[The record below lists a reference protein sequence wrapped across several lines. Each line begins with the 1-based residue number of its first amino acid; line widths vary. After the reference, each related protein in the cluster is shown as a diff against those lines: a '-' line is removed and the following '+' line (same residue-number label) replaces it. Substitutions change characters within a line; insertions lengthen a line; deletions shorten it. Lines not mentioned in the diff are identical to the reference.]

1 MSQSRRSPIS
11 KLALNYFHHSFGDLL
26 SIRALITEFDHSLLE
41 GIFERILWF
50 GRTKHDYD
58 NFERT
63 ARAAHN
69 FLEKGNQVKHK
80 AVAQQFALV
89 IDKIIPAL
97 NDSGKAGNEAAQVP
111 EVDADSRIKKYL
123 EFYKVMYEGLL
134 PLICAP
140 VVYSFGIAKHIKDKA
155 FIPDDDGKIGLN
167 ALKKMEKWLV
177 YPENRLAIG
186 LNNHIRNAYVH
197 ERYRILDDARVELW
211 DHDPYRPNR
220 SWGPEIWPLDQ
231 LTKLCDQLWVN
242 TLGITC
248 ALVLYC
254 INNRQIV
261 AERGWVSPVKLP
273 QLRRE
278 ELKAVVNDMANE
290 LGFYLNDMELLPG
303 KLSMNLSTKSE
314 GINQQ
319 ADLMLRY
326 KDHVQLYKI
335 PMWYEKKR
343 VVDQL
348 TIMLHRI
355 MPYVEAQSEVS
366 IQVFSP
372 DEKPLGELVTD
383 FPTLTSLHVTNF
395 EPKTVENIRHAF
407 KSDTLGDCVTFVEK
421 EGVPKLVGT
430 KPVPPNSL

>member
-1 MSQSRRSPIS
+1 MSQKEHSPLV
-11 KLALNYFHHSFGDLL
+11 KLAFNYFHHSFGDLL
-26 SIRALITEFDHSLLE
+26 SIRALITEFDRSLIE

-63 ARAAHN
+63 ARAAYN

-89 IDKIIPAL
+89 IDKIIPAI
-97 NDSGKAGNEAAQVP
+97 NDSEKAGNEAAQVP

-123 EFYKVMYEGLL
+123 EFYKVMCEGLL

-140 VVYSFGIAKHIKDKA
+140 VVYAFGISKHSKEKA
-155 FIPDDDGKIGLN
+155 FTPMDDGKVSLKALN
-167 ALKKMEKWLV
+167 KMEKLLN

-186 LNNHIRNAYVH
+186 INSHVRNAYAH
-197 ERYRILDDARVELW
+197 ENYKILDDARVELW
-211 DHDPYRPNR
+211 DIDPNTRKIT
-220 SWGPEIWPLDQ
+220 WGPEIWPLDQ
-231 LTKLCDQLWVN
+231 LIKLCDQLWVN
-242 TLGITC
+242 TLGTIC
-248 ALVLYC
+248 ALVLYD

-261 AERGWVSPVKLP
+261 ADRGWISSIKLP
-273 QLRRE
+273 RLRRE
-278 ELKAVVNDMANE
+278 ELKGVVNDMANE
-290 LGFYLNDMELLPG
+290 LGFYLKDMVLSPN

-319 ADLMLRY
+319 ADLMWVY
-326 KDHVQLYKI
+326 KDRVQLFKI

-355 MPYVEAQSEVS
+355 IPYVGAQSKVS

-372 DEKPLGELVTD
+372 DDKPLGELITD
-383 FPTLTSLHVTNF
+383 FPTLIGLCVTNF
-395 EPKTVENIRHAF
+395 EPKTVESIRHAF
-407 KSDTLGDCVTFVEK
+407 KSDTLRNCVTFVEK
-421 EGVPKLVGT
+421 KGAPRWVGT
-430 KPVPPNSL
+430 RPVTPNK